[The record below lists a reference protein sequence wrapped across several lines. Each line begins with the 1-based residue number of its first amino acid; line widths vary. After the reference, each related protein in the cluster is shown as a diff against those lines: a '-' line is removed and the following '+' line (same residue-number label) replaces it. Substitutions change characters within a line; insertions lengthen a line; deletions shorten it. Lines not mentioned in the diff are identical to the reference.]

1 MYAVIKTGGKQ
12 YRVKEG
18 DILKVERLKGNPGD
32 KVTLNDVLLVKKE
45 NSALIG
51 SPKIA
56 NAQVEAK
63 ILEQDRNK
71 KIVVFKYTRR
81 KGFAKKRG
89 HRQSYSKIKIEKI
102 LN

>member
-71 KIVVFKYTRR
+71 KIVVFKYIRR